1 MARAKFQVLVI
12 PYIIQNNQV
21 KYAMFL
27 RADMNIWQFIAG
39 GGEDSETPIEAAKR
53 ESNEEANIDYNMPYY
68 PLDTCCSIPAEI
80 FNIADRKRWGENC
93 FVITEFSFAVNVK
106 DEKFNL
112 SNEHTK
118 YNWVDY
124 ESAMKLLKYD
134 SNKTALYELN
144 ERIKKGILGEAK

>member
-12 PYIIQNNQV
+12 PYIIQNSQV

-27 RADMNIWQFIAG
+27 RADMKIWQFIAG
-39 GGEDSETPIEAAKR
+39 GGEDDETPIEAAKR
-53 ESNEEANIDYNMPYY
+53 ESNEEADIDYNMPYY
-68 PLDTCCSIPAEI
+68 SLDTCCSIPAEI
-80 FNIADRKRWGENC
+80 FNNTDRSRWGESC
-93 FVITEFSFAVNVK
+93 FVIPEFSFAVNVN
-106 DEKFNL
+106 DENFNL

-124 ESAMKLLKYD
+124 ESAMNVLKYD

-144 ERIKKGILGEAK
+144 ERIKKGMLGEAK

>member
-1 MARAKFQVLVI
+1 MARAKFQILVI

-21 KYAMFL
+21 KYGMFL

-39 GGEDSETPIEAAKR
+39 GGEDNESPIEAAKR
-53 ESNEEANIDYNMPYY
+53 ESNEEANIDYDTPYY
-68 PLDTCCSIPAEI
+68 PLDTCCSIPSGI
-80 FNIADRKRWGENC
+80 FNNADRQRWGENC
-93 FVITEFSFAVNVK
+93 FVVPEFSFAVNVQ
-106 DEKFNL
+106 DEKFNI

-124 ESAMKLLKYD
+124 ESAMNLLKYD

-144 ERIKKGILGEAK
+144 ERIKRGMLGEAK